1 MENIAAHEKEL
12 LDYTQK
18 KMMEIPGLRIYG
30 TSEHKDAVISF
41 LVGNIHP
48 YDLGLLLDKQG
59 VEVRTGHHCAMPL
72 MDRLGIPGTVRVS
85 FAAYN
90 TIEEADALITA
101 LKRAVAILG

>member
-1 MENIAAHEKEL
+1 MENISVHEKEL

-30 TSEHKDAVISF
+30 TSDHKDAVISF

-90 TIEEADALITA
+90 TIGEADALIAA